1 MQFCL
6 DLHFGLQQEV
16 VISKTSLYGS
26 EWMFRHA
33 LPVIELLH
41 VVLKCIGR
49 ILSCYG
55 FPLAVRSVIIFWK
68 IFLLFLRRQCQCLH
82 ASLLQYLILP
92 LFFSDFWRRISPR
105 GQYTRLRSASRTNT
119 FLSLARLCLSSVVM
133 RATSLCR
140 EHRHS

>member
-1 MQFCL
+1 MAILGHCSHQLLRREHIECSPKIVGDAEKCKFCF

-26 EWMFRHA
+26 EWMFRHT

-55 FPLAVRSVIIFWK
+55 FPLAVRCMIILWK
-68 IFLLFLRRQCQCLH
+68 IFLLFLRRQLRPLDK
-82 ASLLQYLILP
+82 SILVKIDLLP
-92 LFFSDFWRRISPR
+92 L
-105 GQYTRLRSASRTNT
+105 RSST
-119 FLSLARLCLSSVVM
+119 LVLAVFACQLVAVP
-133 RATSLCR
+133 
-140 EHRHS
+140 